1 MKIQGMEITSY
12 GEEMIN
18 SIIDSLSVSLCNDFY
33 PIKPEMGR
41 EVIMDYVIRK
51 AKKEA
56 IKMMN
61 ETKELVG

>member
-1 MKIQGMEITSY
+1 MKIQGMEITPK
-12 GEEMIN
+12 GEQMIE
-18 SIIDSLSVSLCNDFY
+18 IIVEGLATQLCNDFY

>member
-1 MKIQGMEITSY
+1 MKIQGMEITPK
-12 GEEMIN
+12 GEITIEIMVE
-18 SIIDSLSVSLCNDFY
+18 SLATQLCNDFY
-33 PIKPEMGR
+33 PIKNEMYR
-41 EVIMDYVIRK
+41 EVIMHYVIRE